1 MITLTTRFLKGA
13 VAATA
18 LISASAQLASA
29 EVLTMSSWVPP
40 THFVHTDF
48 LVPFTEKVAKVTEG
62 RVTITILPAPLASPP
77 QHWELAR
84 NGIADITWGNFTYE
98 PERFVSLWFA
108 EFPNAG
114 TNAEAQSRA
123 LWQTFEAY
131 LADNAAFNGVK
142 MLGVGMFGGGQL
154 HHGSKTINSP
164 EDLANVKFRMGGP
177 IQEKLLT
184 SLGAVPVAAPATKAY
199 EMLESGVIDGS
210 LHTMESVVN
219 FRLEDSLKHHTIF
232 PEGFYDA
239 TFFVIMN
246 GAKWDALDEADR
258 VAIEGIIGE
267 NLSAE
272 WGRNFDAQN
281 PAAMDK
287 LGAAGHSITEAS
299 PELIAAVDA
308 IYDSM
313 VADWVEAAKA
323 AGVADP
329 KAMLDF
335 YMASYKA
342 LATMTG
348 GVVTQ

>member
-1 MITLTTRFLKGA
+1 MITLTTKMLKSA

-18 LISASAQLASA
+18 LMAASAQIVSA

-40 THFVHTDF
+40 THFIHTDF
-48 LVPFTEKVAKVTEG
+48 LVPFTDRVAEVTEG
-62 RVTITILPAPLASPP
+62 RVTVTILPAPLASPP

-98 PERFVSLWFA
+98 PERFVSMWFA

-123 LWQTFEAY
+123 LWQTYETY
-131 LADNAAFNGVK
+131 LSDNVAFDGVK
-142 MLGVGMFGGGQL
+142 MLAVGMFGGGQL
-154 HHGSKTINSP
+154 HHGSQTMTSP
-164 EDLANVKFRMGGP
+164 GDLANQKFRMGGP

-184 SLGAVPVAAPATKAY
+184 ALGAIPVAAPATKAY

-219 FRLEDSLKHHTIF
+219 FRLEESLERHTIF
-232 PEGFYDA
+232 PKGFYDA

-246 GAKWDALDEADR
+246 STKWDGLNDQDKA
-258 VAIEGIIGE
+258 AIEGIVGE
-267 NLSAE
+267 TLSAE
-272 WGRNFDAQN
+272 WGKNFDLQN
-281 PAAMDK
+281 PAAAEK
-287 LGAAGHSITEAS
+287 LSAAGHDIVEAS
-299 PELIAAVDA
+299 PSLIAAVDT

-313 VADWVEAAKA
+313 VADWLESAKS

-329 KAMLDF
+329 QAMLDF
-335 YMASYKA
+335 YNDTYTS
-342 LATMTG
+342 LAG
-348 GVVTQ
+348 Q

>member
-1 MITLTTRFLKGA
+1 MINFTSKLLKSAA
-13 VAATA
+13 VAALMTA
-18 LISASAQLASA
+18 TAQAANA
-29 EVLTMSSWVPP
+29 ETLTMSSWVPP

-48 LVPFTEKVAKVTEG
+48 LVPFTEKVAEVTDG

-123 LWQTFEAY
+123 LWQTYDNY
-131 LADNAAFNGVK
+131 LADNAAFEGVK
-142 MLGVGMFGGGQL
+142 MLAVGMFGGGQL
-154 HHGSKTINSP
+154 HHGSKTMSAP

-184 SLGAVPVAAPATKAY
+184 ALGAVPVAAPATKAY

-232 PEGFYDA
+232 PNGFYDA

-246 GAKWDALDEADR
+246 GAKWDGLSDQDKA
-258 VAIEGIIGE
+258 AIEDIIGE
-267 NLSAE
+267 SLSAA
-272 WGRNFDAQN
+272 WGRNFDTQN
-281 PAAMDK
+281 PAATEK
-287 LGAAGHSITEAS
+287 LGAAGHDIVEAS
-299 PELIAAVDA
+299 PELIATVDG
-308 IYDSM
+308 IYTQM
-313 VADWVEAAKA
+313 VSDWVEAAKT
-323 AGVADP
+323 AGVANP
-329 KAMLDF
+329 QAMLNF
-335 YMASYKA
+335 YWETYKTIA
-342 LATMTG
+342 AD
-348 GVVTQ
+348 

>member
-1 MITLTTRFLKGA
+1 MINFTAKILKGA

-18 LISASAQLASA
+18 LVSATAQIANA

-48 LVPFTEKVAKVTEG
+48 LVPFTEKVAEVTEG
-62 RVTITILPAPLASPP
+62 RVTVTILPAPLASPP

-84 NGIADITWGNFTYE
+84 NGVADITWGNFTYE
-98 PERFVSLWFA
+98 PERFVSMWFA

-123 LWQTFEAY
+123 LWQTYETF
-131 LADNAAFNGVK
+131 LADNVAFDGVK

-154 HHGSKTINSP
+154 HHGSETVTSP
-164 EDLANVKFRMGGP
+164 DDVANVKFRMGGP
-177 IQEKLLT
+177 IQEQLLT
-184 SLGAVPVAAPATKAY
+184 SLGAIPVAAPATKAY

-219 FRLEDSLKHHTIF
+219 FRLEDSLTHHTIF
-232 PEGFYDA
+232 PNGFYDA

-246 GAKWDALDEADR
+246 GAKWGGLSDEDKA
-258 VAIEGIIGE
+258 AIEGIIGE
-267 NLSAE
+267 ELSAA
-272 WGRNFDAQN
+272 WGQNFDEQN
-281 PAAMDK
+281 PAAIES
-287 LGAAGHSITEAS
+287 LSAAGHDIVEAS
-299 PELIAAVDA
+299 PELIAAVDT
-308 IYDSM
+308 IYGEM

-329 KAMLDF
+329 EAMLAF
-335 YMASYKA
+335 YNDTYTS
-342 LATMTG
+342 LAG
-348 GVVTQ
+348 E

>member
-1 MITLTTRFLKGA
+1 MITFTTKMLKGA

-18 LISASAQLASA
+18 LMVASAQVASA
-29 EVLTMSSWVPP
+29 ENLTMSSWVPP
-40 THFVHTDF
+40 THFAHTDF
-48 LVPFTEKVAKVTEG
+48 LVPFTEKVAEVTEG
-62 RVTITILPAPLASPP
+62 RVTVTILPAPLASPP

-98 PERFVSLWFA
+98 PERFVSMWFA

-123 LWQTFEAY
+123 LWQTYEAH
-131 LADNAAFNGVK
+131 LADNAAFEGVK
-142 MLGVGMFGGGQL
+142 MLAVGMFGGGQL
-154 HHGSKTINSP
+154 HHGKETITSP
-164 EDLANVKFRMGGP
+164 EDIANVKFRMGGP

-232 PEGFYDA
+232 PNGFYDA

-246 GAKWDALDEADR
+246 GAKWDGLTDQDKA
-258 VAIEGIIGE
+258 AIQGIIGE
-267 NLSAE
+267 ELSAA
-272 WGRNFDAQN
+272 WGKNFDAQN
-281 PAAMDK
+281 PAATEK
-287 LGAAGHSITEAS
+287 LGAAGHEIVDAS
-299 PELIAAVDA
+299 PELIAAVDS
-308 IYDSM
+308 IYDTM

-329 KAMLDF
+329 QAMLSF
-335 YMASYKA
+335 YNDTYKS
-342 LATMTG
+342 LAG
-348 GVVTQ
+348 E

>member
-1 MITLTTRFLKGA
+1 MINFTTRLLKSAA
-13 VAATA
+13 VAALMTA
-18 LISASAQLASA
+18 TAQAASA
-29 EVLTMSSWVPP
+29 ETLTMSSWVPP

-48 LVPFTEKVAKVTEG
+48 LVPFTEKVAEVTDG

-123 LWQTFEAY
+123 LWQTYDKY
-131 LADNAAFNGVK
+131 LADNAAFEGVK
-142 MLGVGMFGGGQL
+142 MLAVGMFGGGQL
-154 HHGSKTINSP
+154 HHGSKTMSAP

-184 SLGAVPVAAPATKAY
+184 ALGAVPVAAPATKAY

-232 PEGFYDA
+232 PNGFYDA

-246 GAKWDALDEADR
+246 GAKWDGLSDQDKA
-258 VAIEGIIGE
+258 AIEGIIGE
-267 NLSAE
+267 NLSAA
-272 WGRNFDAQN
+272 WGRNFDVQN
-281 PAAMDK
+281 PAATEK
-287 LGAAGHSITEAS
+287 LGAAGHEIVEAS
-299 PELIAAVDA
+299 PELIATVDG
-308 IYDSM
+308 IYTQM
-313 VADWVEAAKA
+313 VSDWVEAAKA

-329 KAMLDF
+329 QAMLEF
-335 YMASYKA
+335 YGETYKSIA
-342 LATMTG
+342 ND
-348 GVVTQ
+348 

>member
-1 MITLTTRFLKGA
+1 MINFTSKLLKSAA
-13 VAATA
+13 VAALMTA
-18 LISASAQLASA
+18 TAQAANA
-29 EVLTMSSWVPP
+29 ETLTMSSWVPP

-48 LVPFTEKVAKVTEG
+48 LVPFTEKVAEVTDG

-114 TNAEAQSRA
+114 TDAEAQSRA
-123 LWQTFEAY
+123 LWQTYDKY
-131 LADNAAFNGVK
+131 LADNAAFEGVK
-142 MLGVGMFGGGQL
+142 MLAVGMFGGGQL
-154 HHGSKTINSP
+154 HHGSKTMSAP

-184 SLGAVPVAAPATKAY
+184 ALGAVPVAAPATKAY

-232 PEGFYDA
+232 PNGFYDA

-246 GAKWDALDEADR
+246 GAKWDGLSDQNKA
-258 VAIEGIIGE
+258 AIEGIIGE
-267 NLSAE
+267 SLSAA
-272 WGRNFDAQN
+272 WGRNFDTQN
-281 PAAMDK
+281 PAATEK
-287 LGAAGHSITEAS
+287 LVAAGHDIVEAS
-299 PELIAAVDA
+299 PELIATVDG
-308 IYDSM
+308 IYTQM
-313 VADWVEAAKA
+313 VSDWVEAAKA

-329 KAMLDF
+329 QAMLNF
-335 YMASYKA
+335 YGETYKTIA
-342 LATMTG
+342 AD
-348 GVVTQ
+348 

>member
-1 MITLTTRFLKGA
+1 MINFTTKMLKGA

-18 LISASAQLASA
+18 LVSATAQIASA

-48 LVPFTEKVAKVTEG
+48 LVPFTEKVAEVTEG
-62 RVTITILPAPLASPP
+62 RVTVVILPAPLASPP

-84 NGIADITWGNFTYE
+84 NGVADITWGNFTYE

-123 LWQTFEAY
+123 LWQTYETY
-131 LADNAAFNGVK
+131 LADNAAFDGVK
-142 MLGVGMFGGGQL
+142 MLAVGMFGGGQL
-154 HHGSKTINSP
+154 HHGSKTMTSP
-164 EDLANVKFRMGGP
+164 EDVANVKFRMGGP

-219 FRLEDSLKHHTIF
+219 FRLEDSLEHHTIF
-232 PEGFYDA
+232 PNGFYDA

-246 GAKWDALDEADR
+246 GAKWDGLADEDKA
-258 VAIEGIIGE
+258 AIEGIIGE
-267 NLSAE
+267 ELSAA
-272 WGRNFDAQN
+272 WGKNFDLQN
-281 PAAMDK
+281 PAAIEK
-287 LGAAGHSITEAS
+287 LGAAGHEIVEAS
-299 PELIAAVDA
+299 PELIAAVDT
-308 IYDSM
+308 IYDTM

-329 KAMLDF
+329 QAMLTF
-335 YMASYKA
+335 YNDTYKS
-342 LATMTG
+342 LAG
-348 GVVTQ
+348 E